1 MAHLPLFLWTR
12 RKDEG
17 RLAEAQPYSGDTA
30 QKPHALYLD
39 LTQAQSALECRGKF
53 MFEGTLE

>member
-1 MAHLPLFLWTR
+1 MAHLPLFLWPR

-17 RLAEAQPYSGDTA
+17 RSAEAQPYSEDTA
-30 QKPHALYLD
+30 PKPHALYLD